1 MNSGHIAYLFMFILL
16 IMLWMGWL
24 RSFLMQ
30 IKVRERLFALFLAFS
45 FLFSFLNVPITDK
58 FSINIGLFLFPML
71 LFLWVWGNEDKESR
85 MNIFASFL
93 LLGVNLFLLRY
104 VIRIDPVLLIMS
116 EALMIGLVAMI
127 IVLILGKNIK
137 QVFLIT
143 GMGVYLMEFLYQGW
157 VYIHSKEMVWGDG
170 VFCDALLFSLIGA
183 VLLRRGI
190 EWVMSCLSIR
200 FNL

>member
-1 MNSGHIAYLFMFILL
+1 MNPGQIAYLCLFILL

-30 IKVRERLFALFLAFS
+30 IKVKEGAFALFLALAF
-45 FLFSFLNVPITDK
+45 FFSFLNLPITGN
-58 FSINIGLFLFPML
+58 FHINIGLFLFPIL
-71 LFLWVWGNEDKESR
+71 LFSWVWGNEDKDSR
-85 MNIFASFL
+85 MNIIASCL

-104 VIRIDPVLLIMS
+104 VIRIDPVLLMMS
-116 EALMIGLVAMI
+116 EAYMIGFVAMI
-127 IVLILGKNIK
+127 LVLILGKNMK

-143 GMGVYLMEFLYQGW
+143 GMGLYLMEFLYQGW
-157 VYIHSKEMVWGDG
+157 VYIHSKEMLWGDG

-183 VLLRRGI
+183 VILRRAI